1 MIDLTPMPKK
11 SDRPEHESAM
21 SSLLPDVSL
30 DEGSGEENSGQSNG
44 EEELK
49 DFSSKEEKN
58 YSSTEKGQELK
69 KNAGKKSIRE
79 GEPSSDGQDSSKE
92 GKEIPVVPKHRPELA
107 QKLGPYV
114 SAEVDEALEEVY
126 LVLRRRFG
134 NQASKSLIVEAAL
147 RYLLSDCLNRGEES
161 EAADWMRRVL
171 GSD

>member
-1 MIDLTPMPKK
+1 MPKK

-30 DEGSGEENSGQSNG
+30 DEDSGDEDSGENGG

-49 DFSSKEEKN
+49 NSSSKEEKN
-58 YSSTEKGQELK
+58 YSSTNRWEDTKENVGR
-69 KNAGKKSIRE
+69 KSSKDE
-79 GEPSSDGQDSSKE
+79 SSSPDHRDSSKQE
-92 GKEIPVVPKHRPELA
+92 EEILVVPDRRPELA
-107 QKLGPYV
+107 KKLGPYV
-114 SAEVDEALEEVY
+114 SDEVDEALEEVY
-126 LVLRRRFG
+126 LILRRRFG

-147 RYLLSDCLNRGEES
+147 RYLLSDCLERGEKS

>member
-1 MIDLTPMPKK
+1 MPKK

-30 DEGSGEENSGQSNG
+30 DEGSGEEDSGQSDR

-49 DFSSKEEKN
+49 DSSSKEEKN
-58 YSSTEKGQELK
+58 YSSTKQNQELRK
-69 KNAGKKSIRE
+69 DGGKKSTGGE
-79 GEPSSDGQDSSKE
+79 GPSPDGQDSSRQ
-92 GKEIPVVPKHRPELA
+92 GKEIPVVPKQRPELA

-114 SAEVDEALEEVY
+114 SDEVDEALEEAY

-147 RYLLSDCLNRGEES
+147 RYFLSDCLNHGEES

>member
-1 MIDLTPMPKK
+1 MTDFIPMPKK

-30 DEGSGEENSGQSNG
+30 DEDSGEEGPRQNDRNK
-44 EEELK
+44 ELK
-49 DFSSKEEKN
+49 DSSSKEEKN
-58 YSSTEKGQELK
+58 YSSTGQGQELK
-69 KNAGKKSIRE
+69 KNAGEKSTG
-79 GEPSSDGQDSSKE
+79 GEDPSTDGQDSSRQ
-92 GKEIPVVPKHRPELA
+92 GKEIPVVPEHRPELA

-114 SAEVDEALEEVY
+114 SDEVDEALEEAY
-126 LVLRRRFG
+126 LILRRRFG